1 MLKENLA
8 KNIKLLRKNLKLS
21 QIALAELANVHEK
34 TVIRAESGK
43 KELTLDAIEKI
54 ACALGV
60 EPYTL
65 FVPTNSENK
74 NAQSSLVSHITNK
87 LQLLDKDKL
96 ICIDEIVNSVRQLV
110 L

>member
-54 ACALGV
+54 AYALGV

-65 FVPTNSENK
+65 FVPINSENK